1 MPTNKALAQELIE
14 RVRTL
19 RLAGQ
24 TGEADSLRADAEA
37 AVKACAPRDRKAMAA
52 ELEEAFTVE
61 PAGPLVISSYHEV
74 EGVDDVVAA
83 TIKRVKKAVNAGLTA
98 ADMARQIAED
108 LLEARLK
115 MRTTGGLP
123 DVVAVRKYTKDIAR
137 DTFLEAR
144 KGVTEEDVH
153 RWATHQSLA
162 KAVRNRM
169 SDVVVDRLKSLD
181 EHPENFPAE
190 ALALAKERFPKL
202 SNTEAV
208 YALYEEHGTMLPRK
222 GRTELAREDAR
233 RKAALIAKA
242 TAGQLTTGDDDA
254 DDEEELAR
262 DMAAIERVE
271 RGFIATTKR
280 AASLSPDQRGALK
293 ARINEAITNLAD
305 AAANL

>member
-1 MPTNKALAQELIE
+1 VSA
-14 RVRTL
+14 L

-24 TGEADSLRADAEA
+24 ISEAEALYEDAEA
-37 AVKACAPRDRKAMAA
+37 AVQACAPRDRKPMATA
-52 ELEEAFTVE
+52 LEEAYAVE
-61 PAGPLVISSYHEV
+61 PAGTLVISSYHDV
-74 EGVDDVVAA
+74 AGVDEVVNA
-83 TIKRVKKAVNAGLTA
+83 TVKRVKKAVNAGLAA

-115 MRTTGGLP
+115 MRTTDGLP
-123 DVVAVRKYTKDIAR
+123 DVVAIRKYTKDIAR

-181 EHPENFPAE
+181 DHPENFPAE
-190 ALALAKERFPKL
+190 TLAQAKEAFPKL
-202 SNTEAV
+202 GNTEAI
-208 YALYEEHGTMLPRK
+208 YALYEAHDIKLPRK

-233 RKAALIAKA
+233 RRAELVRKA
-242 TAGQLTTGDDDA
+242 TAGELTA
-254 DDEEELAR
+254 DDTDVDEEEELAR

-280 AASLSPDQRGALK
+280 AASLSDEQRGALK
-293 ARINEAITNLAD
+293 ARINQTIATLAA